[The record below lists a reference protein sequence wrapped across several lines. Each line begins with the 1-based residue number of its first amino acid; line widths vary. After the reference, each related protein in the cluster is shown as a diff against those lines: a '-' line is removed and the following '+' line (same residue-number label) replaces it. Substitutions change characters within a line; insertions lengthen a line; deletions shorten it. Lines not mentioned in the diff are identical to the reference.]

1 MLSIMKNLAR
11 VHLFF
16 LCTTYPHEGQQ
27 IANVIVRQRMNKAQF
42 IQGRKRMLI
51 RIGQQFVYLLRREKR
66 QLTQFL
72 FRRGIEIDRRL
83 MKRIEVRLQLLIIHL
98 THLRRRA
105 IDIQNNII
113 KVVPR
118 NDIFGTHT
126 IYRDSAEKQRTCNIY
141 NPHCMLHGTKVQINL
156 HICKKS
162 SNFVPF

>member
-1 MLSIMKNLAR
+1 
-11 VHLFF
+11 
-16 LCTTYPHEGQQ
+16 
-27 IANVIVRQRMNKAQF
+27 MNKAQF
-42 IQGRKRMLI
+42 IQGRKRMLVC
-51 RIGQQFVYLLRREKR
+51 IGQQFVYLLRREKR

-83 MKRIEVRLQLLIIHL
+83 MKRIEVGLQLLIIHL
-98 THLRRRA
+98 AHLRRRA

-118 NDIFGTHT
+118 NDIIRIHT
-126 IYRDSAEKQRTCNIY
+126 IHRDGAEKQRTCKIY
-141 NPHCMLHGTKVQINL
+141 NRHCMLHGTKVQINL